1 MATTYTWSFDSLDYL
16 LKDGD
21 GLADVVITSC
31 WRITGVDGDYSATN
45 YGSAGIA
52 APNPDDFT
60 PFADVTQAQVKAWT
74 LAALA
79 DQDITED
86 SLEAGLQSQID
97 LLKTPAQKSGVPGG
111 WS

>member
-1 MATTYTWSFDSLDYL
+1 MATTYTWSCESLDRDIS
-16 LKDGD
+16 KD
-21 GLADVVITSC
+21 GLADVVITTY
-31 WRITGVDGDYSATN
+31 WRISGVDGDHSVTN

-52 APNPDDFT
+52 APDPDDFT

-86 SLEAGLQSQID
+86 SLKAALQAEID
-97 LLKTPAQKSGVPGG
+97 LLKTPIQKSGVPEN